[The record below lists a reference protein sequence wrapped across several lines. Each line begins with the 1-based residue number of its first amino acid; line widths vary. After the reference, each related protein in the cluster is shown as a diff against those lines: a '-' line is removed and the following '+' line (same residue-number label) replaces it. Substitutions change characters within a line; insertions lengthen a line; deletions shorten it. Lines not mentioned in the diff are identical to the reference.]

1 MNLQDTFG
9 NTFFGERWLI
19 FEHTKSSAS
28 KLAWEQIIFL
38 YGLRTLAI
46 IATALIW
53 ISITLS
59 TGIFTVSLVVF
70 LGVLIGSSHFL
81 LGKGNKHFHLP
92 SALLLTICGG
102 LICNVLAGLA
112 FFSQK
117 MGVSYSQVLTSQR
130 FPEDLQRLGYVFL
143 DSLRPQDVFYYGLA
157 IAIVVYFAH
166 FNCQC
171 KRTAGKLI
179 EVAFPAGRVYRVGA
193 GALNSLLTEKKITK
207 FKRSD
212 GWAVVGTDCLRQ
224 TQKRGYYTGNERRTA
239 NFDEPTVS

>member
-1 MNLQDTFG
+1 MNLQNTFG

-28 KLAWEQIIFL
+28 KLAWDQITFL
-38 YGLRTLAI
+38 CGLRILAI

-59 TGIFTVSLVVF
+59 TGIFTVAMVVF
-70 LGVLIGSSHFL
+70 LGVLVGSSHFL
-81 LGKGNKHFHLP
+81 LGQGNKHFHLL

-112 FFSQK
+112 LFSHK

-130 FPEDLQRLGYVFL
+130 FPEDLLILGNVFFE
-143 DSLRPQDVFYYGLA
+143 SLRPQDVVYYGLA

-171 KRTAGKLI
+171 RRTAGRLI
-179 EVAFPAGRVYRVGA
+179 EVAFPAGRVEE
-193 GALNSLLTEKKITK
+193 L
-207 FKRSD
+207 KR
-212 GWAVVGTDCLRQ
+212 R
-224 TQKRGYYTGNERRTA
+224 
-239 NFDEPTVS
+239 